1 MKRFRLA
8 PEAARDIR
16 DIWAHIAKDN
26 IPAARRVRLLILD
39 ACRRLADHPGMGH
52 SRSDLTEIPVLFWP
66 VGSYLIIYNPARQP
80 IEIVRVVHAARDVP
94 RLLE

>member
-1 MKRFRLA
+1 MTRFRLS

-16 DIWAHIAKDN
+16 DIWDHIAEDN
-26 IPAARRVRLLILD
+26 IQAAGRVRLQILD

-52 SRSDLTEIPVLFWP
+52 TRSDLTEKPVLFWP
-66 VGSYLIIYNPARQP
+66 VGSYLIIYNPAPRP

-94 RLLE
+94 RLL